1 MSFGF
6 GIFIPDMRLKTTFV
20 TLCLLDLVFLYR
32 TCVSR
37 QLLSKH
43 CGTSSHVQPEQAF

>member
-20 TLCLLDLVFLYR
+20 
-32 TCVSR
+32 
-37 QLLSKH
+37 
-43 CGTSSHVQPEQAF
+43 